1 MSNFMSMI
9 IARDKKN
16 NQIKDKGFKVRQII
30 EVSPKKIGTK
40 IHGVPVICSDDLSA
54 PKEVPLIIAV
64 GASGARE
71 LIETELIKKGYNP
84 GKNAWFV
91 C

>member
-1 MSNFMSMI
+1 M
-9 IARDKKN
+9 
-16 NQIKDKGFKVRQII
+16 
-30 EVSPKKIGTK
+30 
-40 IHGVPVICSDDLSA
+40 ICSDDLSA
-54 PKEVPLIIAV
+54 PKETPLIIAV

-71 LIETELIKKGYNP
+71 LIEAELIKKGYNP